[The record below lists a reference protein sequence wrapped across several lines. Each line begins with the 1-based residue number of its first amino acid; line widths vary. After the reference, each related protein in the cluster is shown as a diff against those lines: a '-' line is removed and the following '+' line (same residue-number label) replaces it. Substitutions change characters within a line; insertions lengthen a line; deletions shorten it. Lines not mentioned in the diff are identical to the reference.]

1 MNAADQGTTPGTG
14 SAVADAPRDLWWRVL
29 HEQRGFVIVF
39 VLSAILTALALT
51 YILSEKY
58 EASADISYRVQEV
71 TRFKAQQ
78 NEAMGSPAPQAPFKV
93 IGSTLQEVLRSDAI
107 LRDVVLAMQLHVQAP
122 VVVDGPWYRRWY
134 VTAKEWAKEYGGQAW
149 SLLKYGRV
157 VEDDPVDAA
166 VEELRAN
173 IQVTNRDSYVF
184 RLAVRDRNAERAAR
198 VVDHLSGVLANWLLD
213 ADRRPGRDR
222 ADQLRVLLDQKGEEL
237 ARRRRDIETLLN
249 NNRVLSVQEDGT
261 QLTQQMFSLQ
271 IEVLRLNSEI
281 ARSRARMGQVEAKL
295 ELKRRLLAQV
305 AQGAS
310 APAQSGPAGPLL
322 AGENIAPEDFK
333 KLASEQVFQELE
345 LKSLVAKRDTLQD
358 SVEKIAD
365 RLRQLPGVQR
375 RFDTLKMELD
385 AIEREFT
392 LINDGYQEASVRA
405 TTPVSEVRVLHP
417 ARVPARP
424 VSPIKIYH
432 VLLAACLG
440 LPLAIGLVYML
451 DFLGM
456 VPLLSPRRQALP
468 MPPPT
473 SPATEAPA
481 PTEGTRDE

>member
-1 MNAADQGTTPGTG
+1 MTMPGAAPEARGQP
-14 SAVADAPRDLWWRVL
+14 DLWWRVL
-29 HEQRGFVIVF
+29 AEQRGFIIVF
-39 VLSAILTALALT
+39 VLSAVLTALALT
-51 YILSEKY
+51 YVLSEKY

-78 NEAMGSPAPQAPFKV
+78 SESLGSPAPQAPFKV

-107 LRDVVLAMQLHVQAP
+107 LRDVVLAMKLHVPEP
-122 VVVDGPWYRRWY
+122 VLRGGPWYRQWY
-134 VTAKEWAKEYGGQAW
+134 VAAKEWVKEVGGQAW
-149 SLLKYGRV
+149 SLMKYGRI

-166 VEELRAN
+166 VEELRTS
-173 IQVTNRDSYVF
+173 IRVTNRDSYVF
-184 RLAVRDRNAERAAR
+184 QLAVRDRNPERAAR
-198 VVDHLSGVLANWLLD
+198 VVDHLSGVLANWLLE

-237 ARRRRDIETLLN
+237 ARRRRDIEALLN
-249 NNRVLSVQEDGT
+249 DNRVLSVQQDGAQFT
-261 QLTQQMFSLQ
+261 EQMFSLQ
-271 IEVLRLNSEI
+271 TEVLRLNSEI
-281 ARSRARMGQVEAKL
+281 ARARARLAQVEAKL
-295 ELKRRLLAQV
+295 ELKRRLLAQL
-305 AQGAS
+305 AQ
-310 APAQSGPAGPLL
+310 PAGSTSAAPPP
-322 AGENIAPEDFK
+322 GESIAPEDFK

-345 LKSLVAKRDTLQD
+345 LKSLVAKRDTLQE

-365 RLRQLPGVQR
+365 RLRRMPGVQR

-405 TTPVSEVRVLHP
+405 TTPVSEVRVLHA

-432 VLLAACLG
+432 VLLAAGLG

-456 VPLLSPRRQALP
+456 VPLLAPRRRAVP
-468 MPPPT
+468 VSPPP
-473 SPATEAPA
+473 PPPPAAGATEATPQVA
-481 PTEGTRDE
+481 ETRDD